1 MQRWDSTSP
10 FGVRAGASGQSR
22 FFRAAGGQWDEL
34 LAALPRSDDARR
46 EWRLPA
52 AGPRSVPR
60 LEPDVTRAVPSDTTP
75 FGGVRNRL
83 TACQRPQ
90 RMPGVDEHARSER
103 ATTLAARLDEAAAAL
118 ISVVAN
124 IEPDR
129 WRRIPAPGVW
139 SIGKDAEHVIEAAG
153 YHEWIVRLTIG
164 QRVPS
169 RRPVLERRQLT
180 TDLSPQQA
188 VALLR
193 RRSDE
198 GDRAPPRANGR
209 AAEPAH
215 STAARPIPGARR
227 DDRARPDR
235 PLRRASRRH
244 RSKAPNAFGCA
255 GDHAV
260 GNQVVPPRHIS
271 LGT

>member
-1 MQRWDSTSP
+1 MAAAGR
-10 FGVRAGASGQSR
+10 GASI
-22 FFRAAGGQWDEL
+22 
-34 LAALPRSDDARR
+34 
-46 EWRLPA
+46 
-52 AGPRSVPR
+52 GPPP
-60 LEPDVTRAVPSDTTP
+60 EPDGTRAQPPDTTP
-75 FGGVRNRL
+75 FGGVRDQL
-83 TACQRPQ
+83 TAYPRPQ

-153 YHEWIVRLTIG
+153 YHQWIVRLTIG
-164 QRVPS
+164 RRVPL

-188 VALLR
+188 AALLR

-198 GDRAPPRANGR
+198 GIELLLGLTVEQLDLPTRPPRAR
-209 AAEPAH
+209 SQALAETIERVLIGH
-215 STAARPIPGARR
+215 YDT
-227 DDRARPDR
+227 
-235 PLRRASRRH
+235 H
-244 RSKAPNAFGCA
+244 RSDIEAKCRTRSG
-255 GDHAV
+255 H
-260 GNQVVPPRHIS
+260 R
-271 LGT
+271 GTTP